1 LLQTKGKTMAKLY
14 INKDIASDDS
24 KMAYWLSG
32 EDSISYNDIQAF
44 LDSVGDD
51 NRIDV
56 EIHSCGGNC
65 IEGYAIYDALRVSG
79 KEIACTVVGTCAS
92 MATVILLAAPLERRA
107 MYQNARLLIHNPFI
121 PELGKATIDTLNSAL
136 NSLNSEKERM
146 LNIYTERTGRSRED
160 LEAQMATDDWFGS
173 EKAIELGF
181 VSYVVPAAS
190 ASVSNNKNKTE
201 MSEKKEKPSVAEA
214 FRMLGVALGVVKDA
228 EATAEQPEVVSMT
241 ITTVT
246 GTELVVEREEG
257 EPQVGDAASPDGE
270 HVLEDGRTIV
280 VEGGVIT
287 DIKSAEEEVIEE
299 EVEEAKADDTQ
310 ALKDEIASLKAE
322 IETLKSNAKSDE
334 DAQVLAKVQEAG
346 GIEKLINAAASK
358 YVPAART
365 TTNKIEK
372 QSLVEQKLA
381 EARAKQNKRFNK

>member
-1 LLQTKGKTMAKLY
+1 MAKLY

-32 EDSISYNDIQAF
+32 EDCITYNDIQAF

-190 ASVSNNKNKTE
+190 ASVSNNNIKTE
-201 MSEKKEKPSVAEA
+201 MSEKKTTVAEA
-214 FRMLGVALGVVKDA
+214 FRMLGVALGIVKED
-228 EATAEQPEVVSMT
+228 ATASTEQPEVVSMT

-246 GTELVVEREEG
+246 GTELIVEREEG

>member
-1 LLQTKGKTMAKLY
+1 MAKLY

-32 EDSISYNDIQAF
+32 EDCITYNDIQAF
-44 LDSVGDD
+44 LDSVGED

-146 LNIYTERTGRSRED
+146 LNIYTERTGKSREE

-173 EKAIELGF
+173 DKAIELGF

-214 FRMLGVALGVVKDA
+214 FRMLGVALGVVKEANA
-228 EATAEQPEVVSMT
+228 EATADQPEVVSMT

-246 GTELVVEREEG
+246 GTELIVEREEG

-365 TTNKIEK
+365 STNNIEK

>member
-1 LLQTKGKTMAKLY
+1 MAKLY

-32 EDSISYNDIQAF
+32 EDCITYNDIQAF

-146 LNIYTERTGRSRED
+146 LNIYTERTGKSREE

-173 EKAIELGF
+173 DKAIELGF

-190 ASVSNNKNKTE
+190 ASVSNNKIKTE
-201 MSEKKEKPSVAEA
+201 MSEKKTTVAEA
-214 FRMLGVALGVVKDA
+214 FRMLGVALGIVKED
-228 EATAEQPEVVSMT
+228 ATASTEQPEVVSMT

-246 GTELVVEREEG
+246 GTELIVEREEG

-270 HVLEDGRTIV
+270 HILEDGRTIV

-334 DAQVLAKVQEAG
+334 DAQVLAKVKEAG

-365 TTNKIEK
+365 STTNIEK

>member
-1 LLQTKGKTMAKLY
+1 MAKLY

-24 KMAYWLSG
+24 KLAYWLSG

-146 LNIYTERTGRSRED
+146 LNIYTERTGKSREE

-173 EKAIELGF
+173 DKAIELGF

-228 EATAEQPEVVSMT
+228 NAEATADQPEVVSMT

-246 GTELVVEREEG
+246 GTELVIEREEG

-299 EVEEAKADDTQ
+299 EVEEAKADETQ

-365 TTNKIEK
+365 STTNIEK
-372 QSLVEQKLA
+372 KSLVEQKLA

>member
-1 LLQTKGKTMAKLY
+1 MAKLY

-24 KMAYWLSG
+24 KLAYWLSG
-32 EDSISYNDIQAF
+32 EDCITYNDIQAF

-136 NSLNSEKERM
+136 NSLNSERERM
-146 LNIYTERTGRSRED
+146 LNIYTERTGKSREE

-173 EKAIELGF
+173 DKAIELGF

-190 ASVSNNKNKTE
+190 ASVSNNKTKTE
-201 MSEKKEKPSVAEA
+201 MSEKKASVADA
-214 FRMLGVALGVVKDA
+214 FRMLGVALGIVKED
-228 EATAEQPEVVSMT
+228 ATASTEQPEVVSMT

-246 GTELVVEREEG
+246 GTELIVERKEG

-287 DIKSAEEEVIEE
+287 EIKSAEEEVIEE
-299 EVEEAKADDTQ
+299 EAKADETQ

-334 DAQVLAKVQEAG
+334 DANILAKVQEAG

-365 TTNKIEK
+365 TTTKIEK

>member
-1 LLQTKGKTMAKLY
+1 MAKLY

-24 KMAYWLSG
+24 KLAYWLSG
-32 EDSISYNDIQAF
+32 EDCITYNDIQAF
-44 LDSVGDD
+44 LDSVGED

-136 NSLNSEKERM
+136 NSLNSERERM
-146 LNIYTERTGRSRED
+146 LNIYTERTGKSREE

-173 EKAIELGF
+173 ERAIELGF

-190 ASVSNNKNKTE
+190 ASVSNNKTKTE
-201 MSEKKEKPSVAEA
+201 MSEKKASVADA
-214 FRMLGVALGVVKDA
+214 FRMLGVALGIVKED
-228 EATAEQPEVVSMT
+228 ATASTEQPEVVSMT

-334 DAQVLAKVQEAG
+334 DSQVLAKVQEAG

-365 TTNKIEK
+365 STTNIEK

>member
-1 LLQTKGKTMAKLY
+1 MAKLY

-24 KMAYWLSG
+24 KLAYWLSG

-121 PELGKATIDTLNSAL
+121 PELGKATIETLNSAL

-146 LNIYTERTGRSRED
+146 LNIYTERTGKSREE

-173 EKAIELGF
+173 DKAIELGF

-201 MSEKKEKPSVAEA
+201 MSEKKTTVAEA
-214 FRMLGVALGVVKDA
+214 FKMLGVALGIVKED
-228 EATAEQPEVVSMT
+228 ATASTEQPEVVSLT

-246 GTELVVEREEG
+246 GTELIVEREEG
-257 EPQVGDAASPDGE
+257 EPQVGDTATPDGE
-270 HVLEDGRTIV
+270 HVLEDGRTII
-280 VEGGVIT
+280 VEDGVIT
-287 DIKSAEEEVIEE
+287 DIKTAEEEVIEE
-299 EVEEAKADDTQ
+299 EVDETQ
-310 ALKDEIASLKAE
+310 ALKDEIETLKAE

-334 DAQVLAKVQEAG
+334 DADILAKVKEAG
-346 GIEKLINAAASK
+346 GIDKLMKAAASK
-358 YVPAART
+358 YVPSSRT
-365 TTNKIEK
+365 NPKNIEK
-372 QSLVEQKLA
+372 MSLVEQKLA
-381 EARAKQNKRFNK
+381 EAKAKQNKRFNK

>member
-1 LLQTKGKTMAKLY
+1 MAKLY

-32 EDSISYNDIQAF
+32 EDCITYNDIQAF
-44 LDSVGDD
+44 LDSVGED

-121 PELGKATIDTLNSAL
+121 PELGKATIETLNSAL

-146 LNIYTERTGRSRED
+146 LNIYTERTGKSREE

-173 EKAIELGF
+173 DKAIELGF

-190 ASVSNNKNKTE
+190 ASVSNNNIKTE
-201 MSEKKEKPSVAEA
+201 MSEKKTTVAEA
-214 FRMLGVALGVVKDA
+214 FRMLGVALGIVKED
-228 EATAEQPEVVSMT
+228 ATASTEQPEVVSMT

-246 GTELVVEREEG
+246 GKELVIEREEG

-322 IETLKSNAKSDE
+322 IETLKSNAKTDE

-346 GIEKLINAAASK
+346 GIDKLINAAASK

-365 TTNKIEK
+365 STNNIEK

>member
-1 LLQTKGKTMAKLY
+1 MAKLY

-32 EDSISYNDIQAF
+32 EDCITYNDIQAF

-146 LNIYTERTGRSRED
+146 LNIYTERTGKSREE

-190 ASVSNNKNKTE
+190 ASVSNNKIKTE
-201 MSEKKEKPSVAEA
+201 MSEKKTTVAEA
-214 FRMLGVALGVVKDA
+214 FRMLGVALGIVKED
-228 EATAEQPEVVSMT
+228 ATASTEQPEVVSMT

-246 GTELVVEREEG
+246 GTELIVEREEG

-334 DAQVLAKVQEAG
+334 DAQVLAKVKEAG
-346 GIEKLINAAASK
+346 GIEKLVNAAASK

-381 EARAKQNKRFNK
+381 EAKEKQSKRFNK

>member
-1 LLQTKGKTMAKLY
+1 MAKLY

-32 EDSISYNDIQAF
+32 EDCITYNDIQAF
-44 LDSVGDD
+44 LDSVGED

-146 LNIYTERTGRSRED
+146 LNIYTERTGKSREE

-173 EKAIELGF
+173 DKAIELGF

-190 ASVSNNKNKTE
+190 ASVSNNKIKTE
-201 MSEKKEKPSVAEA
+201 MSEKKTTVAEA
-214 FRMLGVALGVVKDA
+214 FRMLGVALGIVKED
-228 EATAEQPEVVSMT
+228 ATASTEQPEVVSMT

-365 TTNKIEK
+365 STTNIEK

>member
-1 LLQTKGKTMAKLY
+1 MAKLY

-32 EDSISYNDIQAF
+32 EDCITYNDIQAF
-44 LDSVGDD
+44 LDSVGED

-121 PELGKATIDTLNSAL
+121 PEFGKATIDTLNSAL

-146 LNIYTERTGRSRED
+146 LNIYTERTGKSREE

-173 EKAIELGF
+173 DKAIELGF

-190 ASVSNNKNKTE
+190 ASVSNNKIKTE

-228 EATAEQPEVVSMT
+228 NAEATADQPEVVSMT

-365 TTNKIEK
+365 STTNIEK

>member
-1 LLQTKGKTMAKLY
+1 MAKLY

-24 KMAYWLSG
+24 KLAYWLSG
-32 EDSISYNDIQAF
+32 DDCITYNDIQAF
-44 LDSVGDD
+44 LDSVGEE

-107 MYQNARLLIHNPFI
+107 MYPNARLLIHNPFI
-121 PELGKATIDTLNSAL
+121 PDMGKATIETLNSAL
-136 NSLNSEKERM
+136 NSLNSERERM
-146 LNIYTERTGRSRED
+146 LNIYTERTGKSREE

-173 EKAIELGF
+173 DKAIELGF

-190 ASVSNNKNKTE
+190 ASVSNNNIKTE
-201 MSEKKEKPSVAEA
+201 MSEKKTTVAEA
-214 FRMLGVALGVVKDA
+214 FRMLGVALGIVKED
-228 EATAEQPEVVSMT
+228 ATASTEQPEVVSMT

-365 TTNKIEK
+365 STNNIEK

>member
-1 LLQTKGKTMAKLY
+1 
-14 INKDIASDDS
+14 
-24 KMAYWLSG
+24 
-32 EDSISYNDIQAF
+32 
-44 LDSVGDD
+44 
-51 NRIDV
+51 
-56 EIHSCGGNC
+56 
-65 IEGYAIYDALRVSG
+65 
-79 KEIACTVVGTCAS
+79 
-92 MATVILLAAPLERRA
+92 
-107 MYQNARLLIHNPFI
+107 
-121 PELGKATIDTLNSAL
+121 LGKATIDTLNSAL

-146 LNIYTERTGRSRED
+146 LNIYTERTGRSREE

-173 EKAIELGF
+173 DKAIELGF

-190 ASVSNNKNKTE
+190 ASVSNIINKTE
-201 MSEKKEKPSVAEA
+201 MSEKKTTVAEA
-214 FRMLGVALGVVKDA
+214 FRMLGVALGIVKEDA
-228 EATAEQPEVVSMT
+228 TASAEQPEVVSMT

-246 GTELVVEREEG
+246 GTELIVEREEG

-299 EVEEAKADDTQ
+299 EVEEEKADDTQ

-365 TTNKIEK
+365 STNNIEK

>member
-1 LLQTKGKTMAKLY
+1 MAKLY

-24 KMAYWLSG
+24 KLAYWLSG

-44 LDSVGDD
+44 LDSVGED

-146 LNIYTERTGRSRED
+146 LAIYTERTGKSREE

-173 EKAIELGF
+173 ERAIELGF

-190 ASVSNNKNKTE
+190 ASVSNNKIKTE
-201 MSEKKEKPSVAEA
+201 MSEKKASVADA
-214 FRMLGVALGVVKDA
+214 FRMLGVALGIVKED
-228 EATAEQPEVVSMT
+228 ATASTEQPEVVSMT

-346 GIEKLINAAASK
+346 GIDKLINAAASK

-365 TTNKIEK
+365 STTNIEK

>member
-1 LLQTKGKTMAKLY
+1 MAKLY

-24 KMAYWLSG
+24 KLAYWLSG
-32 EDSISYNDIQAF
+32 EDCITYNDIQAF
-44 LDSVGDD
+44 LDSVGED

-136 NSLNSEKERM
+136 NSLNSERERM
-146 LNIYTERTGRSRED
+146 LNIYTERTGKSREE

-190 ASVSNNKNKTE
+190 ASVSNNKIKTE
-201 MSEKKEKPSVAEA
+201 MSEKKTTVAEA
-214 FRMLGVALGVVKDA
+214 FRMLGVALGIVKED
-228 EATAEQPEVVSMT
+228 ATASTEQPEVVSMT

-246 GTELVVEREEG
+246 GTELIVEREEG

-287 DIKSAEEEVIEE
+287 DIKSAEEEVVEE

-346 GIEKLINAAASK
+346 GIDKLINAAASK

-365 TTNKIEK
+365 STTNIEK

>member
-1 LLQTKGKTMAKLY
+1 MAKLY

-32 EDSISYNDIQAF
+32 EDCITYNDIQAF

-146 LNIYTERTGRSRED
+146 LNIYTERTGKSREE

-173 EKAIELGF
+173 DKAIELGF

-190 ASVSNNKNKTE
+190 ASVSNNNIKTE
-201 MSEKKEKPSVAEA
+201 MSEKKTTVAEA
-214 FRMLGVALGVVKDA
+214 FRMLGVALGIVKED
-228 EATAEQPEVVSMT
+228 ATASTEQPEVVSMT

-287 DIKSAEEEVIEE
+287 DIKQAEEEVIEE
-299 EVEEAKADDTQ
+299 SKADDTQ

-358 YVPAART
+358 YVPAARIS
-365 TTNKIEK
+365 TTNIEK

>member
-1 LLQTKGKTMAKLY
+1 MAKLY

-32 EDSISYNDIQAF
+32 EDCITYNDIQAF
-44 LDSVGDD
+44 LDSVGED

-146 LNIYTERTGRSRED
+146 LNIYTERTGKSREE

-173 EKAIELGF
+173 DKAIELGF

-190 ASVSNNKNKTE
+190 ASVSNNNIKTE
-201 MSEKKEKPSVAEA
+201 MSEKKTTVAEA
-214 FRMLGVALGVVKDA
+214 FRMLGVALGIVKED
-228 EATAEQPEVVSMT
+228 ATASTEQPEVVSMT

-365 TTNKIEK
+365 STTNIEK

>member
-1 LLQTKGKTMAKLY
+1 MAKLY

-32 EDSISYNDIQAF
+32 EDCITYNDIQAF
-44 LDSVGDD
+44 LDSVGED

-146 LNIYTERTGRSRED
+146 LNIYTERTGKSREE

-173 EKAIELGF
+173 DKAIELGF

-190 ASVSNNKNKTE
+190 ASVSNNKIKTE
-201 MSEKKEKPSVAEA
+201 MSEKKTTVAEA
-214 FRMLGVALGVVKDA
+214 FRMLGVALGIVKED
-228 EATAEQPEVVSMT
+228 ATASTEQPEVVSMT

-246 GTELVVEREEG
+246 GTELIVEREEG

-346 GIEKLINAAASK
+346 GIEKLVNAAASK

-365 TTNKIEK
+365 STTNIEK

>member
-1 LLQTKGKTMAKLY
+1 MAKLY

-32 EDSISYNDIQAF
+32 EDCITYNDIQAF

-136 NSLNSEKERM
+136 NSLNSERERM
-146 LNIYTERTGRSRED
+146 LNIYTERTGRSREE

-173 EKAIELGF
+173 DKAIELGF

-190 ASVSNNKNKTE
+190 ASVSNIINKTE
-201 MSEKKEKPSVAEA
+201 MSEKKTTVAEA
-214 FRMLGVALGVVKDA
+214 FRMLGVALGIVKED
-228 EATAEQPEVVSMT
+228 ATASTEQPEVVSMT

-246 GTELVVEREEG
+246 GTELIVEREEG

-280 VEGGVIT
+280 IEGGVIT

-299 EVEEAKADDTQ
+299 EVEEAKANDTQ

-322 IETLKSNAKSDE
+322 IETLKSNAKSEE
-334 DAQVLAKVQEAG
+334 DSQVLAKVQEAG

-365 TTNKIEK
+365 STNNIEK

-381 EARAKQNKRFNK
+381 EAKEKQNKRFNK

>member
-1 LLQTKGKTMAKLY
+1 MAKLY

-32 EDSISYNDIQAF
+32 EDCITYNDIQAF

-136 NSLNSEKERM
+136 NSLNSERERM
-146 LNIYTERTGRSRED
+146 LNIYTERTGKSREE

-173 EKAIELGF
+173 DKAIEMGF

-190 ASVSNNKNKTE
+190 ASVSNNNIKTE
-201 MSEKKEKPSVAEA
+201 MIEKKTTVAEA
-214 FRMLGVALGVVKDA
+214 FRMLGVALGIVKED
-228 EATAEQPEVVSMT
+228 ATASTEQPEVVSMT

-365 TTNKIEK
+365 STNNIEK

>member
-1 LLQTKGKTMAKLY
+1 MAKLY

-32 EDSISYNDIQAF
+32 EDCITYNDIQAF
-44 LDSVGDD
+44 LDSVGED

-146 LNIYTERTGRSRED
+146 LNIYTERTGKSREE

-173 EKAIELGF
+173 DKAIELGF

-190 ASVSNNKNKTE
+190 ASVSNNKIKTE
-201 MSEKKEKPSVAEA
+201 MSEKKTTVAEA
-214 FRMLGVALGVVKDA
+214 FRMLGVALGIVKED
-228 EATAEQPEVVSMT
+228 ATASTEQPEVVSMT

>member
-1 LLQTKGKTMAKLY
+1 MAKLY

-32 EDSISYNDIQAF
+32 EDCITYNDIQAF

-365 TTNKIEK
+365 STNNIEK

>member
-1 LLQTKGKTMAKLY
+1 MAKLY

-32 EDSISYNDIQAF
+32 EDCITYNDIQAF

-146 LNIYTERTGRSRED
+146 LNIYTERTGRSREE

-173 EKAIELGF
+173 DKAIELGF

-214 FRMLGVALGVVKDA
+214 FRMLGVALGVVKDS

-346 GIEKLINAAASK
+346 GIDKLINAAASK

>member
-1 LLQTKGKTMAKLY
+1 MAKLY
-14 INKDIASDDS
+14 INKDIASDDC

-32 EDSISYNDIQAF
+32 EDCITYNDIQAY
-44 LDSVGDD
+44 LDAIGDD
-51 NRIDV
+51 NKIDV

-79 KEIACTVVGTCAS
+79 KEISCTVVGTCAS

-121 PELGKATIDTLNSAL
+121 PELGKATLDTLNSAL

-146 LNIYTERTGRSRED
+146 LNIYVERTGRSREE

-173 EKAIELGF
+173 DKAIELGF
-181 VSYVVPAAS
+181 VSFVVPAAS
-190 ASVSNNKNKTE
+190 ASVSDNLKTKNQ

-214 FRMLGVALGVVKDA
+214 FRMLGVALGVVKEEVHA
-228 EATAEQPEVVSMT
+228 EAEEPQAMETPEAVSLV

-246 GTELVVEREEG
+246 GTELNVDREEG

-280 VEGGVIT
+280 VEEGVIT
-287 DIKSAEEEVIEE
+287 DIKESVEETEEETA
-299 EVEEAKADDTQ
+299 EVEDETQ
-310 ALKDEIASLKAE
+310 ALKDEISSLKAE
-322 IETLKSNAKSDE
+322 LEELKSKAKSEE
-334 DAQVLAKVQEAG
+334 DNSILAKVEEAG
-346 GIEKLINAAASK
+346 GIDKLIKAAASK
-358 YVPAART
+358 YVPASKA
-365 TTNKIEK
+365 NKNEIK
-372 QSLVEQKLA
+372 KMSLVEQKLS
-381 EARAKQNKRFNK
+381 EARERQNKRFSK

>member
-1 LLQTKGKTMAKLY
+1 MAKLY
-14 INKDIASDDS
+14 INKDIASADS

-32 EDSISYNDIQAF
+32 EDCITYNDIQAF

-92 MATVILLAAPLERRA
+92 MATVILLAAPIERRA

-146 LNIYTERTGRSRED
+146 LNIYTERTGRSREE

-173 EKAIELGF
+173 DKAIELGF

-190 ASVSNNKNKTE
+190 ASVSNNKIKTE
-201 MSEKKEKPSVAEA
+201 MSEKKTTVAEA
-214 FRMLGVALGVVKDA
+214 FRMLGVALGIVKEDA
-228 EATAEQPEVVSMT
+228 TASAEQPEVVSMT

-246 GTELVVEREEG
+246 GTELIVEREEG

-299 EVEEAKADDTQ
+299 EVEEEKSDDTQ

-365 TTNKIEK
+365 STNNIEK

>member
-1 LLQTKGKTMAKLY
+1 MAKLY

-32 EDSISYNDIQAF
+32 EDCITYNDIQAF
-44 LDSVGDD
+44 LDSVGED

-136 NSLNSEKERM
+136 NSLNSERERM
-146 LNIYTERTGRSRED
+146 LNIYTERTGKSREE

-173 EKAIELGF
+173 DKAIELGF

-190 ASVSNNKNKTE
+190 ASVSNNINKTK
-201 MSEKKEKPSVAEA
+201 MSEKKTTVAEA
-214 FRMLGVALGVVKDA
+214 FRMLGVALGIVKED
-228 EATAEQPEVVSMT
+228 ATASTEQPEVVSMT

-246 GTELVVEREEG
+246 GTELIVEREEG

-287 DIKSAEEEVIEE
+287 DIKPAEEEVIEE
-299 EVEEAKADDTQ
+299 EAKADETQ

-334 DAQVLAKVQEAG
+334 DANILAKVQEAG

-365 TTNKIEK
+365 TTTKIEK

>member
-1 LLQTKGKTMAKLY
+1 MAKLY

-32 EDSISYNDIQAF
+32 EDCITYNDIQAF
-44 LDSVGDD
+44 LDSVGED

-136 NSLNSEKERM
+136 NSLNSERERM
-146 LNIYTERTGRSRED
+146 LNIYTERTGKSREE

-190 ASVSNNKNKTE
+190 ASVSNIINKTE
-201 MSEKKEKPSVAEA
+201 MSEKKTTVAEA
-214 FRMLGVALGVVKDA
+214 FRMLGVALGIVKED
-228 EATAEQPEVVSMT
+228 ATASTEQPEVVSMT

-246 GTELVVEREEG
+246 GTELIVEREEG

-334 DAQVLAKVQEAG
+334 DANILAKVQEAG

-365 TTNKIEK
+365 STTNIEK
-372 QSLVEQKLA
+372 KSLVEQKLA